1 MKDSTRSALI
11 AVLAIF
17 AVAVAATTIESMV
30 IPESSGP
37 QGPDGNVGGGD
48 GGLAPPPQNVTSPG
62 ESLQIP
68 FLTEILTILGVLV
81 ALAVLVYLYKYWRT
95 AFTALI
101 GIAIVIVV
109 LYVIFRIFGF
119 PGEPA
124 LPPNMEPGNWS
135 LIGDSGGG
143 SEATEQPS
151 LLSLLI
157 ILALLATLFGTIIAY
172 LKSSSTDDE
181 TSPDDS
187 QQQDIDTAA
196 VGEAAG
202 RAADRLEQETDIDN
216 EVYRAWGE
224 MTELLDMPN
233 PETSTPGD
241 FATVAVEAGM
251 GEDDVRELT
260 RLFEDVRYGN
270 VEPSAEREERAIEIF
285 RRIEARY
292 AEDES

>member
-17 AVAVAATTIESMV
+17 AVAVAATTIESTV

-48 GGLAPPPQNVTSPG
+48 GGLVTPPQNVTSPG

-68 FLTEILTILGVLV
+68 FLTEILTIIGVV
-81 ALAVLVYLYKYWRT
+81 AVLAVLVYLYIYWR
-95 AFTALI
+95 TALI

-109 LYVIFRIFGF
+109 LYVMIRIFALQ
-119 PGEPA
+119 GEPT
-124 LPPNMEPGNWS
+124 LPPHMEPTNWS
-135 LIGDSGGG
+135 LVGDSDGA
-143 SEATEQPS
+143 EATKKPS
-151 LLSLLI
+151 LLSILLL
-157 ILALLATLFGTIIAY
+157 LALLGTLIGTIIAY
-172 LKSSSTDDE
+172 LKTSSADDE
-181 TSPDDS
+181 TTPDDS
-187 QQQDIDTAA
+187 QQQDIDTVA

-260 RLFEDVRYGN
+260 RLFEDIRYGN
-270 VEPSAEREERAIEIF
+270 VEPSVEREERAIDIF